1 MMGVMTTP
9 TPYIN
14 ITAAHWQ
21 PTLGTSGD
29 VVEGLRDIDQAIRI
43 ILTTPRG
50 SDAHRPE
57 FGSLLHLY
65 IDWPVNRVTPHLVRE
80 AVDAIRRWE
89 PRISVVQVQV
99 MIDGSQITL
108 RVQWRVADG
117 IAQATEVP
125 YARAA

>member
-1 MMGVMTTP
+1 MTTP
-9 TPYIN
+9 IPYTS

-21 PTLGTSGD
+21 PALGTSGE

-43 ILTTPRG
+43 ILTTPKG

-57 FGSLLHLY
+57 FGSDLHLY
-65 IDWPVNRVTPHLVRE
+65 IDWPTNRVTPHLVRE

-89 PRISVVQVQV
+89 TRVSVVQVQV
-99 MIDGSQITL
+99 SIDVEHITV
-108 RVQWRVADG
+108 RVQWRIADG
-117 IAQATEVP
+117 IPQLTEVP

>member
-1 MMGVMTTP
+1 MTTP
-9 TPYIN
+9 TPYTS

-21 PTLGTSGD
+21 PALGTSGE

-43 ILTTPRG
+43 ILTTPKG

-57 FGSLLHLY
+57 FGSDLHLY
-65 IDWPVNRVTPHLVRE
+65 IDWPTNRVTPHLVRE

-89 PRISVVQVQV
+89 TRVSVVQVQIS
-99 MIDGSQITL
+99 IDVEHVTV

-117 IAQATEVP
+117 IPQLTEVP

>member
-1 MMGVMTTP
+1 MTTP
-9 TPYIN
+9 TPYTS

-21 PTLGTSGD
+21 PALGTSGE

-43 ILTTPRG
+43 ILTTPKG

-57 FGSLLHLY
+57 FGSDIHRY
-65 IDWPVNRVTPHLVRE
+65 IDWPANRVTPHLVRE
-80 AVDAIRRWE
+80 AVDSIRRWE
-89 PRISVVQVQV
+89 TRVSVVQMQV
-99 MIDGSQITL
+99 LIENSDITL

-117 IAQATEVP
+117 IDQLTEVP

>member
-1 MMGVMTTP
+1 MTTP
-9 TPYIN
+9 TPYTS

-21 PTLGTSGD
+21 PALGTSGE

-43 ILTTPRG
+43 ILTTPKG

-57 FGSLLHLY
+57 FGSDLHVY
-65 IDWPVNRVTPHLVRE
+65 IDWPTNRVTPHLVRE

-89 PRISVVQVQV
+89 TRVSIVQVQV
-99 MIDGSQITL
+99 SIDVEHITV

-117 IAQATEVP
+117 IPQLTEVP

>member
-1 MMGVMTTP
+1 MTTP
-9 TPYIN
+9 IPYTS

-21 PTLGTSGD
+21 PALGTSGE
-29 VVEGLRDIDQAIRI
+29 VVDGLRDIDQAIRI
-43 ILTTPRG
+43 ILTTPKG

-57 FGSLLHLY
+57 FGSYIHLY

-80 AVDAIRRWE
+80 AVDSIRQWE
-89 PRISVVQVQV
+89 PRVSVVQVQV
-99 MIDGSQITL
+99 AIEGSQVTL

-117 IAQATEVP
+117 VTQLTEVP

>member
-1 MMGVMTTP
+1 MTTP
-9 TPYIN
+9 TPYTS

-21 PTLGTSGD
+21 PALGTSGE

-43 ILTTPRG
+43 ILATPKG

-57 FGSLLHLY
+57 FGSNIHLY

-80 AVDAIRRWE
+80 AVDSIRQWE
-89 PRISVVQVQV
+89 PRVSVVQVQV
-99 MIDGSQITL
+99 AIEGSQVTL

-117 IAQATEVP
+117 VTQLTEVP

>member
-1 MMGVMTTP
+1 MTTP
-9 TPYIN
+9 TPYTS

-21 PTLGTSGD
+21 PALGTSGE

-43 ILTTPRG
+43 ILTTPKG

-57 FGSLLHLY
+57 FGSDIHLY

-89 PRISVVQVQV
+89 TRVSVVQVLV
-99 MIDGSQITL
+99 LVEDSRIVV

-117 IAQATEVP
+117 VAQLTEVP

>member
-1 MMGVMTTP
+1 MTTP
-9 TPYIN
+9 TPYTS

-21 PTLGTSGD
+21 PALGTSGE

-43 ILTTPRG
+43 ILTTPKG

-57 FGSLLHLY
+57 FGSNLHLY
-65 IDWPVNRVTPHLVRE
+65 IDWPTNRVTPHLVRE

-89 PRISVVQVQV
+89 TRVSVVQVQV
-99 MIDGSQITL
+99 SIDGSHVTV

-117 IAQATEVP
+117 VPQLTEVP

>member
-1 MMGVMTTP
+1 MTTP
-9 TPYIN
+9 IPYTS

-21 PTLGTSGD
+21 PALGTSGE

-43 ILTTPRG
+43 ILTTPKG

-57 FGSLLHLY
+57 FGSDLHLY
-65 IDWPVNRVTPHLVRE
+65 IDWPTNRVTPHLVRE

-89 PRISVVQVQV
+89 TRVSVVQVQV
-99 MIDGSQITL
+99 SIDVEHITV

-117 IAQATEVP
+117 IPQLTEVP
-125 YARAA
+125 YARAV

>member
-1 MMGVMTTP
+1 MTTP
-9 TPYIN
+9 TPYTS

-21 PTLGTSGD
+21 PALGTSGE

-43 ILTTPRG
+43 ILTTPKG

-57 FGSLLHLY
+57 FGSDLHLY
-65 IDWPVNRVTPHLVRE
+65 IDWPTNRVTPHLVRE

-89 PRISVVQVQV
+89 TRVSVVQVQV
-99 MIDGSQITL
+99 SIDVEHVTV

-117 IAQATEVP
+117 IPQLTEVP

>member
-1 MMGVMTTP
+1 MTTP
-9 TPYIN
+9 IPYTS

-21 PTLGTSGD
+21 PALGTSGE

-43 ILTTPRG
+43 ILTTPKG

-57 FGSLLHLY
+57 FGSNIHLY

-80 AVDAIRRWE
+80 AVDSIRQWE
-89 PRISVVQVQV
+89 PRVFVVQVQV
-99 MIDGSQITL
+99 TIEGSQITL

-117 IAQATEVP
+117 VTQLTEVP